1 MMAQRGAVGLFFGRS
16 THSHQFVTNEKRER
30 KRNWHFAASEDGKT
44 FRYFEEKNNGGCAV
58 GSRGCYFPLLRNVK
72 EGREEGGK
80 TIDRRTN
87 PQRVEEEEE
96 EEEVRGDGK
105 KQEHTTSED
114 F

>member
-1 MMAQRGAVGLFFGRS
+1 MALCCFRG
-16 THSHQFVTNEKRER
+16 RE
-30 KRNWHFAASEDGKT
+30 NLPL
-44 FRYFEEKNNGGCAV
+44 FEEKNNG

-87 PQRVEEEEE
+87 PQRVEGE

-105 KQEHTTSED
+105 TRTHYVRRLLKGLQKNLK
-114 F
+114 